1 MARTESDKED
11 LIAEATALVE
21 RAEFRRVE
29 ASGEMSSQASRWG
42 TLTVGYRSNGSLAIY
57 FDQDPFYQFDADGLL
72 RRAFEDGFLYRSE
85 ADTLAKLHRERTES
99 QTTLQRSDLNE
110 TQLGKFRQRMNGRL
124 TELRQMFQSGAFV
137 SPRQVSPRG
146 DIVPR
151 TIAAIED
158 IQQHGDRFLAGRIAK
173 RQQS

>member
-21 RAEFRRVE
+21 RAEFQRTETVGE
-29 ASGEMSSQASRWG
+29 ASGAASRCE
-42 TLTVGYRSNGSLAIY
+42 TLTVGYRNNGSLTVY

-72 RRAFEDGFLYRSE
+72 RRAFEGGFLYRSE
-85 ADTLAKLHRERTES
+85 ANTLAKLHRERTET
-99 QTTLQRSDLNE
+99 QTTLQRTDLTE
-110 TQLGKFRQRMNGRL
+110 TQLTEFRQRMDARL
-124 TELRQMFQSGAFV
+124 SELRQMLKSGAFV
-137 SPRQVSPRG
+137 SPRQVSQRG

-158 IQQHGDRFLAGRIAK
+158 IQQHSDRFLAGRIAK
-173 RQQS
+173 RKR